1 VSQSNTIT
9 QDSSNIA
16 GLSLT
21 AVAKGTVTVTVSTDT
36 TKIQSAIQ
44 NFISAYN
51 NAQSFITTATA
62 SSTDASGKVTAG
74 ILAGDP
80 SANSIAASLRSV
92 SFSAVSL
99 PGLSQALD
107 QLADL
112 GIQTNGKDNTI
123 KLGNSDALTNA
134 LTNNLVNL
142 QTLLADPTSGLT
154 VQLDKLLTNI
164 VGDDGTLTKHQA
176 NLTKQSSSID
186 DQVAKLEKTIAS
198 DSARWTAEF
207 QAMETAQAQINQ
219 QMAYLTQQINNGTL

>member
-1 VSQSNTIT
+1 M
-9 QDSSNIA
+9 
-16 GLSLT
+16 
-21 AVAKGTVTVTVSTDT
+21 
-36 TKIQSAIQ
+36 
-44 NFISAYN
+44 
-51 NAQSFITTATA
+51 
-62 SSTDASGKVTAG
+62 
-74 ILAGDP
+74 
-80 SANSIAASLRSV
+80 
-92 SFSAVSL
+92 
-99 PGLSQALD
+99 SQALD

-123 KLGNSDALTNA
+123 KLANSDALTNA
-134 LTNNLVNL
+134 LTNNLANL

-164 VGDDGTLTKHQA
+164 VGDDGTLTQHQA